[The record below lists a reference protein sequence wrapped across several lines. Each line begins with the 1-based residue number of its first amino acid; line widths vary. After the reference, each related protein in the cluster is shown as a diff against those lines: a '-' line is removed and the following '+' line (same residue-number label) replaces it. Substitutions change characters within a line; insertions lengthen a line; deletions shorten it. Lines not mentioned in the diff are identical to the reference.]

1 MKIYT
6 DSFKEN
12 NVERAERVNAMLK
25 SMIIETALFCYIH
38 DKPIPKFTREQ
49 ISEYCG
55 CSKRLHWSNPRFSFA
70 KDKICYGRVI
80 IMAEQENELYEHES
94 TAGY

>member
-1 MKIYT
+1 MKIYS

-12 NVERAERVNAMLK
+12 NVERADRVNAMLK

-55 CSKRLHWSNPRFSFA
+55 CSKDYIGRIHDSALR
-70 KDKICYGRVI
+70 KIKSAT
-80 IMAEQENELYEHES
+80 AEL
-94 TAGY
+94 